1 MDVLTHENDLIGTP
15 MVESL
20 MLGLV
25 WGPCAVNFLVIVVLV
40 SISLRA
46 PSSCSLLSADVVR
59 DYVSSISV
67 VLLLASIDIEMM
79 ALLPWS
85 SQKYAGF
92 PSRRVLCVFMV
103 SALAQK
109 GALLVVSYYLCT
121 VDPSNLMSKW
131 VFGLSIF
138 GLVQL
143 LLEKALVCSTLD
155 GAPGSTPARP
165 APVGGLHSPAST
177 AITATPS
184 TVRTPPKPTYSH
196 PSRPSPPSC
205 QSYMGDEVPTDEEA
219 EEARRASQEACRAIQ
234 RDHLEQ
240 FLQANPG
247 ATFEAWIA
255 MLHPENVTLDH
266 RMKLPESSWI
276 QMWNELRSVEGV
288 AGSSNRRSNDGTAGM
303 ALSKA
308 NGVRTVTYTS
318 NAESRVAPTTHLDVD
333 AGASTTSNASSSSM
347 PMPRTDAASAATSFA
362 SPATAG
368 MNSLSDD
375 SPLRSPRLSAQASLD
390 WLNLSSSDEED
401 VGGLSDVVIGTSQYV

>member
-1 MDVLTHENDLIGTP
+1 MHCSSRLTAYAHARAQALLLMDVLTHENDLIGTP

-40 SISLRA
+40 IISLRA

-131 VFGLSIF
+131 VLGLSIF

-143 LLEKALVCSTLD
+143 LLEKALVCSTFNEM
-155 GAPGSTPARP
+155 
-165 APVGGLHSPAST
+165 
-177 AITATPS
+177 TATPAQVEALA
-184 TVRTPPKPTYSH
+184 TVATPQVEALANVATPSMVSTPPSATSSQQSRVKPR
-196 PSRPSPPSC
+196 SRI
-205 QSYMGDEVPTDEEA
+205 DEVPTDEDA

-255 MLHPENVTLDH
+255 MLHPENIVLDH
-266 RMKLPESSWI
+266 RMKLPESSWV
-276 QMWNELRSVEGV
+276 QMWNEMTPRG
-288 AGSSNRRSNDGTAGM
+288 AI
-303 ALSKA
+303 
-308 NGVRTVTYTS
+308 RTPCASTSCAS
-318 NAESRVAPTTHLDVD
+318 NAGTP
-333 AGASTTSNASSSSM
+333 
-347 PMPRTDAASAATSFA
+347 ASAEE
-362 SPATAG
+362 
-368 MNSLSDD
+368 
-375 SPLRSPRLSAQASLD
+375 RSPRLSTQASID
-390 WLNLSSSDEED
+390 WLYISDDED
-401 VGGLSDVVIGTSQYV
+401 VNDSAQYV